1 MFLLRLF
8 FVLSTLFFTLKAE
21 YIVELHNSQNIYSID
36 KGVLFIEDKNSSLC
50 IDDVSSDAASFE
62 TMKKNDLSF
71 GFTSSAYW
79 FKIPLLDNSTV
90 STRQWWLDI
99 EYTLLDDIQIYQK
112 VGDRYSLLLHSGDEE
127 NFSKRFIQW
136 RTYSTI
142 LDTSKPSIIYIR
154 VKTQSAMQVPIK
166 IYSSEEIV
174 KVKQGETLFYG
185 FFYGVLLLIIFYNL
199 FSFFVWNDR
208 NYLYY
213 IAFISS
219 FMLWQLC
226 IDGLGHQYLWP
237 DITWLSEK
245 GVPIFISLTI
255 FSAILFTRSFLHL
268 SEYAIRLNYL
278 LIVLQSIML
287 MIAISSLFLPYSLV
301 IQVLV
306 WLVFPIP
313 LILLYAGILA
323 LKQRY
328 AYARFYIIG
337 WSLFL
342 GASVLLA
349 LNTLGIIGGYEYIK
363 YVQQI
368 GSLAEVIL
376 FSLALAERIN
386 LLRQQNIKTLSRLNS
401 RLQTEVHDKV
411 REIREKDELLMQKFR
426 LATMGE
432 MLENISHQWK
442 QPLHKLSL
450 VIQNYYFK
458 HKLVGASIEELE
470 TFNEQSTVLVS
481 YMSSTIDDFRNFFN
495 PQKEKEFFDIR
506 ENLEDVIEILSSSL
520 KEEKIDIEI
529 DISYGTKINGY
540 ANEFGQVLLNLFSN
554 AKDAFIINKITDRKL
569 RISVSETK
577 ESLVLKFLDNAGGIE
592 KSVLPKIFDPYFSTK
607 GFKEGAGIGLY
618 MSKMIIENSMHGKL
632 SVENTNNGVEFSIVL
647 SKVL

>member
-1 MFLLRLF
+1 MYLLRLF
-8 FVLSTLFFTLKAE
+8 FVMSALFLTLKAE
-21 YIVELHNSQNIYSID
+21 YLVELHDTQNVYAID
-36 KGVLFIEDKNSSLC
+36 KGVLYIEDKNASLC
-50 IDDVSSDAASFE
+50 IDTVSSGVPTFNVMEEDA
-62 TMKKNDLSF
+62 LSF

-79 FKIPLLDNSTV
+79 FKIPLVDHSTMR
-90 STRQWWLDI
+90 TRQWWLDI

-112 VGDRYSLLLHSGDEE
+112 VGEQYSLLLHSGDEE
-127 NFSKRFIQW
+127 NFSKRFIKW
-136 RTYSTI
+136 RTYSAI
-142 LDTSKPSIIYIR
+142 LNTSKPSTVYIR
-154 VKTQSAMQVPIK
+154 VKTQSAMKVPIK

-174 KVKQGETLFYG
+174 KTKQGETLFYG
-185 FFYGVLLLIIFYNL
+185 FFYGVLLLIIFYNI

-237 DITWLSEK
+237 NISWLSEK
-245 GVPIFISLTI
+245 GVLIFISITI
-255 FSAILFTRSFLHL
+255 FYAILFTRSFLHL
-268 SEYAIRLNYL
+268 KEYAVGLNNL
-278 LIVLQSIML
+278 LMAMQSIML
-287 MIAISSLFLPYSLV
+287 VIALSSFFLPYSVV

-313 LILLYAGILA
+313 LVLLYAGVKA
-323 LKQRY
+323 LQKKY
-328 AYARFYIIG
+328 TYARFYIVG

-342 GASVLLA
+342 SASILLA
-349 LNTLGIIGGYEYIK
+349 LNTLGLIGGYEYIK
-363 YVQQI
+363 YIQKL

-401 RLQTEVHDKV
+401 RLQSEVHEKV
-411 REIREKDELLMQKFR
+411 REIREKDELLLQRFR

-458 HKLVGASIEELE
+458 HKLEGASAEELE
-470 TFNEQSTVLVS
+470 DFNEQSTVLVS

-495 PQKEKEFFDIR
+495 PQKEKEYFDVR
-506 ENLEDVIEILSSSL
+506 ENIEEVMSILSSSL
-520 KEEKIDIEI
+520 KEEKIDVEI

-554 AKDAFIINKITDRKL
+554 AKDAFVVNKIEDRKL
-569 RISVSETK
+569 HISVSETQ
-577 ESLVLKFLDNAGGIE
+577 EHFILKFLDNAGGIDP
-592 KSVLPKIFDPYFSTK
+592 SVLPKIFDPYFSTK

-632 SVENTNNGVEFSIVL
+632 KVQSNNNGTEFTVTL